1 MPSCELCG
9 ASGDIVRAL
18 VESVEVRVCVSCA
31 RYGKVLSS
39 PFPSPAVH
47 PQKLA
52 KHAASEPLQVI
63 VPDFAARIKSSRE
76 KLGLSQEGFARLLN
90 EKKTIIHSL
99 EIGKVAPSMPLA
111 RKLERLLKIK
121 IIEDYQESSA
131 PQIQNTSSF
140 TLGDF
145 IRVKKA

>member
-9 ASGDIVRAL
+9 ASGNIVRVL
-18 VESVEVRVCVSCA
+18 VESVEVRVCLSCA

-39 PFPSPAVH
+39 LPSSAVH
-47 PQKLA
+47 PQKPA

-76 KLGLSQEGFARLLN
+76 KLGMSQEGLARLLN
-90 EKKTIIHSL
+90 EKKTIIHYL
-99 EIGKVAPSMPLA
+99 EVGKIAPSMPLA
-111 RKLERLLKIK
+111 RKLESLLKIK
-121 IIEDYQESSA
+121 IIHDYQESRA
-131 PQIQNTSSF
+131 PQPQNTSSF